1 MARLESGGWPVN
13 GAAEGQQDR
22 AAPADEQTLSDR
34 EQTLAADD
42 QTASDT
48 DQTAADGDQAAADSD
63 QAASDRDLE
72 QGGDP
77 GLHDE
82 SRELR
87 VRNAQLRGQTADR
100 RHEAAMS
107 RDAIADQRDL
117 LALERDRRAD
127 RSDRELAARDA
138 AWSAPAHASTAAEI
152 LMRGAAE
159 RRRAAADRVTAA
171 DARARAAAD
180 RAQAA
185 ADRERA
191 ARDRAQARA
200 DREALLQELLI
211 AETDA
216 LTGARTRGAGLA
228 DLEQEINRARRTNA
242 QLVVGYVDVVGLKQ
256 VNDIEGHAAGD
267 ALLRR
272 TVDGIRD
279 QLRSYDLL
287 IRVGGDEFVCAM
299 SGATVEDARRHFD
312 AVQAALANA
321 PEPCNI
327 RVGFAS
333 FSGQE
338 DAEDLVARAD
348 ADLPPSRRR
357 A

>member
-1 MARLESGGWPVN
+1 MN
-13 GAAEGQQDR
+13 GAVEGQQDSV
-22 AAPADEQTLSDR
+22 APADEQTLSDR

-63 QAASDRDLE
+63 QAASDRDFE
-72 QGGDP
+72 QGGDR
-77 GLHDE
+77 GAHDE

-87 VRNAQLRGQTADR
+87 DRNAQMRGQTAGR
-100 RHEAAMS
+100 RHEAATS
-107 RDAIADQRDL
+107 RDAIAHHRDL
-117 LALERDRRAD
+117 LALERDRQAD

-138 AWSAPAHASTAAEI
+138 AWSISAHASTAAEI

-159 RRRAAADRVTAA
+159 RRRAAADRAAAA

-180 RAQAA
+180 RTQAA

-191 ARDRAQARA
+191 GRDRAQART
-200 DREALLQELLI
+200 DREGLIQELVV

-228 DLEQEINRARRTNA
+228 DLDQEINRARRTNA
-242 QLVVGYVDVVGLKQ
+242 RLVVGYVDVVGLKQ
-256 VNDIEGHAAGD
+256 VNDIGGHAAGD

-272 TVDGIRD
+272 TVNGIRD
-279 QLRSYDLL
+279 HLRSYDLL
-287 IRVGGDEFVCAM
+287 IRVGGDEFVCVM
-299 SGATVEDARRHFD
+299 SGATLEDAQRHFN

-321 PEPCNI
+321 PEPCDI
-327 RVGFAS
+327 KVGFAS

-338 DAEDLVARAD
+338 NAEDLVARAD
-348 ADLPPSRRR
+348 ADLPASPRSG
-357 A
+357 